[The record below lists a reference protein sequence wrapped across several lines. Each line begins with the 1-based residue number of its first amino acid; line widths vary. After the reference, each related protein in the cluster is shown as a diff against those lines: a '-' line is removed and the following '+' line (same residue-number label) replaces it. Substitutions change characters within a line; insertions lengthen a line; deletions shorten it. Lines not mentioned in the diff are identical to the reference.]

1 MIEGLV
7 LLLVFQLLGNVAE
20 MYFHLPV
27 PGSVLG
33 MFLLLIALIANDRL
47 ASWVRP
53 ISLVLISYLA
63 VLFVPAGVGIML
75 QISHKFFKKV
85 TKPLGIELG
94 EAREY
99 GVGMFFFPQDELA
112 RNQAKKMLEVI
123 VQKEGLK
130 FLGWRTLPT
139 HPEEIGDKAVEK
151 MPYIMQG
158 FIGKPAEVEKGLD
171 FDRRL

>member
-7 LLLVFQLLGNVAE
+7 LLLVFQLMGNVAE

-33 MFLLLIALIANDRL
+33 MFLLLVALIANDRL

-75 QISHKFFKKV
+75 HIDRLKKEALPIGISLVASTVLTIAVTALVIKYSTIWLNKHK
-85 TKPLGIELG
+85 T
-94 EAREY
+94 
-99 GVGMFFFPQDELA
+99 
-112 RNQAKKMLEVI
+112 
-123 VQKEGLK
+123 QKEEA
-130 FLGWRTLPT
+130 
-139 HPEEIGDKAVEK
+139 HHE
-151 MPYIMQG
+151 
-158 FIGKPAEVEKGLD
+158 
-171 FDRRL
+171 

>member
-33 MFLLLIALIANDRL
+33 MFLLLVALIANDRL

-75 QISHKFFKKV
+75 HIDRLKNEALPIGVSLVVSTILTIAVTALVIKYSTIWLQKLKEQKGASH
-85 TKPLGIELG
+85 E
-94 EAREY
+94 
-99 GVGMFFFPQDELA
+99 
-112 RNQAKKMLEVI
+112 
-123 VQKEGLK
+123 
-130 FLGWRTLPT
+130 
-139 HPEEIGDKAVEK
+139 
-151 MPYIMQG
+151 
-158 FIGKPAEVEKGLD
+158 
-171 FDRRL
+171 

>member
-33 MFLLLIALIANDRL
+33 MFLLLVALIANDRL

-53 ISLVLISYLA
+53 ISLILISYLA

-75 QISHKFFKKV
+75 HIDRLKNEALPIGVSLVVMMIFISIIIIDTFNNITTRCIQCDFIFSISHFATSTLLIHRSKNVKELTNTFFLRF
-85 TKPLGIELG
+85 T
-94 EAREY
+94 
-99 GVGMFFFPQDELA
+99 
-112 RNQAKKMLEVI
+112 
-123 VQKEGLK
+123 
-130 FLGWRTLPT
+130 
-139 HPEEIGDKAVEK
+139 
-151 MPYIMQG
+151 
-158 FIGKPAEVEKGLD
+158 
-171 FDRRL
+171 

>member
-33 MFLLLIALIANDRL
+33 MFLLLVALIANDRL

-75 QISHKFFKKV
+75 HIDRLKNEALPIGVSLVVSTILTIAVTAFVIKYSTIWLQKRKEQKGASH
-85 TKPLGIELG
+85 E
-94 EAREY
+94 
-99 GVGMFFFPQDELA
+99 
-112 RNQAKKMLEVI
+112 
-123 VQKEGLK
+123 
-130 FLGWRTLPT
+130 
-139 HPEEIGDKAVEK
+139 
-151 MPYIMQG
+151 
-158 FIGKPAEVEKGLD
+158 
-171 FDRRL
+171 

>member
-33 MFLLLIALIANDRL
+33 MFLLLVALIANDRL

-75 QISHKFFKKV
+75 HIDRLKNEALPIGVSLIVSTILTIAVTALVIKYSTIWLQKRKKQ
-85 TKPLGIELG
+85 T
-94 EAREY
+94 EARHE
-99 GVGMFFFPQDELA
+99 
-112 RNQAKKMLEVI
+112 
-123 VQKEGLK
+123 
-130 FLGWRTLPT
+130 
-139 HPEEIGDKAVEK
+139 
-151 MPYIMQG
+151 
-158 FIGKPAEVEKGLD
+158 
-171 FDRRL
+171 

>member
-33 MFLLLIALIANDRL
+33 MFLLLVALIANDRL

-75 QISHKFFKKV
+75 HIDRLKNEALPIGVSLVVSTILTIAV
-85 TKPLGIELG
+85 TALVIKYSTIWLRFGPRFLPLLFCG
-94 EAREY
+94 
-99 GVGMFFFPQDELA
+99 
-112 RNQAKKMLEVI
+112 
-123 VQKEGLK
+123 
-130 FLGWRTLPT
+130 
-139 HPEEIGDKAVEK
+139 
-151 MPYIMQG
+151 
-158 FIGKPAEVEKGLD
+158 
-171 FDRRL
+171 

>member
-33 MFLLLIALIANDRL
+33 MFLLLVALIANDRL

-75 QISHKFFKKV
+75 HIDRLKNEALPIGVSLVVSTILTIAVTALVIKHSTIWLQKRKEQKGASH
-85 TKPLGIELG
+85 E
-94 EAREY
+94 
-99 GVGMFFFPQDELA
+99 
-112 RNQAKKMLEVI
+112 
-123 VQKEGLK
+123 
-130 FLGWRTLPT
+130 
-139 HPEEIGDKAVEK
+139 
-151 MPYIMQG
+151 
-158 FIGKPAEVEKGLD
+158 
-171 FDRRL
+171 

>member
-33 MFLLLIALIANDRL
+33 MFLLLVALIANDRL

-75 QISHKFFKKV
+75 HIDRLKNEALPIGVSLVVSTILTIAV
-85 TKPLGIELG
+85 TALVIKYSTIWLQKRKEQHRFSRHRGDLVLAFYLFSFVADRHPGGLPLCSE
-94 EAREY
+94 
-99 GVGMFFFPQDELA
+99 
-112 RNQAKKMLEVI
+112 
-123 VQKEGLK
+123 
-130 FLGWRTLPT
+130 TL
-139 HPEEIGDKAVEK
+139 
-151 MPYIMQG
+151 
-158 FIGKPAEVEKGLD
+158 
-171 FDRRL
+171 

>member
-33 MFLLLIALIANDRL
+33 MFLLLVALIANDRL

-63 VLFVPAGVGIML
+63 VLFVPAGVGICTGSRSCL
-75 QISHKFFKKV
+75 WPRAPV
-85 TKPLGIELG
+85 
-94 EAREY
+94 
-99 GVGMFFFPQDELA
+99 
-112 RNQAKKMLEVI
+112 
-123 VQKEGLK
+123 
-130 FLGWRTLPT
+130 
-139 HPEEIGDKAVEK
+139 
-151 MPYIMQG
+151 
-158 FIGKPAEVEKGLD
+158 
-171 FDRRL
+171 

>member
-33 MFLLLIALIANDRL
+33 MFLLLVALIANDRL

-75 QISHKFFKKV
+75 HIDRLKNEALPIGVSLVVSTILTIAV
-85 TKPLGIELG
+85 TALVIKYSTICLQNRKERQV
-94 EAREY
+94 ARHE
-99 GVGMFFFPQDELA
+99 
-112 RNQAKKMLEVI
+112 
-123 VQKEGLK
+123 
-130 FLGWRTLPT
+130 
-139 HPEEIGDKAVEK
+139 
-151 MPYIMQG
+151 
-158 FIGKPAEVEKGLD
+158 
-171 FDRRL
+171 

>member
-33 MFLLLIALIANDRL
+33 MFLLLVALIANDRL

-75 QISHKFFKKV
+75 HIDRLKNEALPIGVSLVVSTILTIAVTALVIKYSTIWLQKPNQQKGPSH
-85 TKPLGIELG
+85 E
-94 EAREY
+94 
-99 GVGMFFFPQDELA
+99 
-112 RNQAKKMLEVI
+112 
-123 VQKEGLK
+123 
-130 FLGWRTLPT
+130 
-139 HPEEIGDKAVEK
+139 
-151 MPYIMQG
+151 
-158 FIGKPAEVEKGLD
+158 
-171 FDRRL
+171 

>member
-33 MFLLLIALIANDRL
+33 MFLLLVALIANDRL

-75 QISHKFFKKV
+75 HIDRLKMSASIGVSLVVSTILTIAV
-85 TKPLGIELG
+85 TALVIKYSTIWLQKRKERK
-94 EAREY
+94 EARHE
-99 GVGMFFFPQDELA
+99 
-112 RNQAKKMLEVI
+112 
-123 VQKEGLK
+123 
-130 FLGWRTLPT
+130 
-139 HPEEIGDKAVEK
+139 
-151 MPYIMQG
+151 
-158 FIGKPAEVEKGLD
+158 
-171 FDRRL
+171 

>member
-33 MFLLLIALIANDRL
+33 MFLLLVALIANDRL

-75 QISHKFFKKV
+75 HIDRLKNEALPIGVSLVVSTILTIAVTALVIKYSTICLQKRKEQKGASH
-85 TKPLGIELG
+85 E
-94 EAREY
+94 
-99 GVGMFFFPQDELA
+99 
-112 RNQAKKMLEVI
+112 
-123 VQKEGLK
+123 
-130 FLGWRTLPT
+130 
-139 HPEEIGDKAVEK
+139 
-151 MPYIMQG
+151 
-158 FIGKPAEVEKGLD
+158 
-171 FDRRL
+171 

>member
-33 MFLLLIALIANDRL
+33 MFLLLVALIANDRL
-47 ASWVRP
+47 AAWVRP

-75 QISHKFFKKV
+75 HIDRLKNEALPIGVSLVVSTILTIAV
-85 TKPLGIELG
+85 TALVIKYSTIWL
-94 EAREY
+94 
-99 GVGMFFFPQDELA
+99 QK
-112 RNQAKKMLEVI
+112 RNE
-123 VQKEGLK
+123 QKGAQHE
-130 FLGWRTLPT
+130 
-139 HPEEIGDKAVEK
+139 
-151 MPYIMQG
+151 
-158 FIGKPAEVEKGLD
+158 
-171 FDRRL
+171 

>member
-33 MFLLLIALIANDRL
+33 MFLLLVA
-47 ASWVRP
+47 WVRP

-75 QISHKFFKKV
+75 HIDRLKNEALPIGVSLVVSTILTIAV
-85 TKPLGIELG
+85 TALVIKYSTIWLQKRKERK
-94 EAREY
+94 EARHE
-99 GVGMFFFPQDELA
+99 
-112 RNQAKKMLEVI
+112 
-123 VQKEGLK
+123 
-130 FLGWRTLPT
+130 
-139 HPEEIGDKAVEK
+139 
-151 MPYIMQG
+151 
-158 FIGKPAEVEKGLD
+158 
-171 FDRRL
+171 

>member
-33 MFLLLIALIANDRL
+33 MFLLLVALIANDRL

-53 ISLVLISYLA
+53 ISLILISYLA

-75 QISHKFFKKV
+75 KNEALPIGVSLVVSTILTIAVTALVIKYSTIWLQKRKEQKGASH
-85 TKPLGIELG
+85 E
-94 EAREY
+94 
-99 GVGMFFFPQDELA
+99 
-112 RNQAKKMLEVI
+112 
-123 VQKEGLK
+123 
-130 FLGWRTLPT
+130 
-139 HPEEIGDKAVEK
+139 
-151 MPYIMQG
+151 
-158 FIGKPAEVEKGLD
+158 
-171 FDRRL
+171 

>member
-33 MFLLLIALIANDRL
+33 MFLLLVALIANDRL

-75 QISHKFFKKV
+75 HIDRLKNEALPIGVSLVVSTILTIAV
-85 TKPLGIELG
+85 TAL
-94 EAREY
+94 
-99 GVGMFFFPQDELA
+99 
-112 RNQAKKMLEVI
+112 VI
-123 VQKEGLK
+123 KNSTIWLQKRKEQKET
-130 FLGWRTLPT
+130 R
-139 HPEEIGDKAVEK
+139 HE
-151 MPYIMQG
+151 
-158 FIGKPAEVEKGLD
+158 
-171 FDRRL
+171 

>member
-33 MFLLLIALIANDRL
+33 MFLLLVALIANDRL

-75 QISHKFFKKV
+75 HIDRLKNEALPIGVSLIVSTILTIAV
-85 TKPLGIELG
+85 TALVIKYSTIWLQKRKAQK
-94 EAREY
+94 EARRQL
-99 GVGMFFFPQDELA
+99 PQ
-112 RNQAKKMLEVI
+112 
-123 VQKEGLK
+123 
-130 FLGWRTLPT
+130 P
-139 HPEEIGDKAVEK
+139 
-151 MPYIMQG
+151 
-158 FIGKPAEVEKGLD
+158 
-171 FDRRL
+171 

>member
-33 MFLLLIALIANDRL
+33 MFLLLVALIANDRL

-75 QISHKFFKKV
+75 HIDRLKNEALPIGVSLVVSTILTIAV
-85 TKPLGIELG
+85 TALVIKYSTIWLQKSKERK
-94 EAREY
+94 EARHE
-99 GVGMFFFPQDELA
+99 
-112 RNQAKKMLEVI
+112 
-123 VQKEGLK
+123 
-130 FLGWRTLPT
+130 
-139 HPEEIGDKAVEK
+139 
-151 MPYIMQG
+151 
-158 FIGKPAEVEKGLD
+158 
-171 FDRRL
+171 

>member
-33 MFLLLIALIANDRL
+33 MFLLLVALIANDRL

-75 QISHKFFKKV
+75 HIDRLKNEALPIGVSLVVSTILTIAVTALVIKYSPIWLQKRKEQKGASH
-85 TKPLGIELG
+85 E
-94 EAREY
+94 
-99 GVGMFFFPQDELA
+99 
-112 RNQAKKMLEVI
+112 
-123 VQKEGLK
+123 
-130 FLGWRTLPT
+130 
-139 HPEEIGDKAVEK
+139 
-151 MPYIMQG
+151 
-158 FIGKPAEVEKGLD
+158 
-171 FDRRL
+171 

>member
-33 MFLLLIALIANDRL
+33 MFLLLVALIANDRL

-75 QISHKFFKKV
+75 HIDRLKNEALPIGVSLVVSTILTIAVTALVIKYSTIWLQKRKKQKGASH
-85 TKPLGIELG
+85 E
-94 EAREY
+94 
-99 GVGMFFFPQDELA
+99 
-112 RNQAKKMLEVI
+112 
-123 VQKEGLK
+123 
-130 FLGWRTLPT
+130 
-139 HPEEIGDKAVEK
+139 
-151 MPYIMQG
+151 
-158 FIGKPAEVEKGLD
+158 
-171 FDRRL
+171 

>member
-33 MFLLLIALIANDRL
+33 MFLLLVALIANDRL

-75 QISHKFFKKV
+75 HIDRLKNEALPIGVSLVVSTILTIAVTALVIKYSTIWPQKRKEQKGASH
-85 TKPLGIELG
+85 E
-94 EAREY
+94 
-99 GVGMFFFPQDELA
+99 
-112 RNQAKKMLEVI
+112 
-123 VQKEGLK
+123 
-130 FLGWRTLPT
+130 
-139 HPEEIGDKAVEK
+139 
-151 MPYIMQG
+151 
-158 FIGKPAEVEKGLD
+158 
-171 FDRRL
+171 

>member
-33 MFLLLIALIANDRL
+33 MFLLLVALIANDRL

-75 QISHKFFKKV
+75 HIDRLKNEALPIGVSLVVSTILTIAVTALVIKSSTIWLQKRKEQKGASH
-85 TKPLGIELG
+85 E
-94 EAREY
+94 
-99 GVGMFFFPQDELA
+99 
-112 RNQAKKMLEVI
+112 
-123 VQKEGLK
+123 
-130 FLGWRTLPT
+130 
-139 HPEEIGDKAVEK
+139 
-151 MPYIMQG
+151 
-158 FIGKPAEVEKGLD
+158 
-171 FDRRL
+171 

>member
-33 MFLLLIALIANDRL
+33 MFLLLVALIANDRL
-47 ASWVRP
+47 ASLVRP

-75 QISHKFFKKV
+75 HIDRLKNEALPIGVSLVVSTILTIAV
-85 TKPLGIELG
+85 TALVIKYSTIWLQKCKENK
-94 EAREY
+94 EARHE
-99 GVGMFFFPQDELA
+99 
-112 RNQAKKMLEVI
+112 
-123 VQKEGLK
+123 
-130 FLGWRTLPT
+130 
-139 HPEEIGDKAVEK
+139 
-151 MPYIMQG
+151 
-158 FIGKPAEVEKGLD
+158 
-171 FDRRL
+171 

>member
-7 LLLVFQLLGNVAE
+7 LLLVIQLLGNVAE

-75 QISHKFFKKV
+75 HIDRLKNEALPIGVSLIVSTILTIAVTALVIKYSTIWLQKRKKQ
-85 TKPLGIELG
+85 T
-94 EAREY
+94 EARHE
-99 GVGMFFFPQDELA
+99 
-112 RNQAKKMLEVI
+112 
-123 VQKEGLK
+123 
-130 FLGWRTLPT
+130 
-139 HPEEIGDKAVEK
+139 
-151 MPYIMQG
+151 
-158 FIGKPAEVEKGLD
+158 
-171 FDRRL
+171 

>member
-33 MFLLLIALIANDRL
+33 MFLLLVALIANDRL

-75 QISHKFFKKV
+75 HIDRLKNEALPIGVSLIVSTILTIAV
-85 TKPLGIELG
+85 TAFVIKYSTIWLQKRKEPK
-94 EAREY
+94 EASRQL
-99 GVGMFFFPQDELA
+99 PQ
-112 RNQAKKMLEVI
+112 
-123 VQKEGLK
+123 
-130 FLGWRTLPT
+130 P
-139 HPEEIGDKAVEK
+139 
-151 MPYIMQG
+151 
-158 FIGKPAEVEKGLD
+158 
-171 FDRRL
+171 

>member
-33 MFLLLIALIANDRL
+33 MFLLLVALIANDRL

-75 QISHKFFKKV
+75 HIDRLKNEALPIRRLFGRQYDSDDRCDCLVIKYSTIWLQKRKERK
-85 TKPLGIELG
+85 
-94 EAREY
+94 EARHE
-99 GVGMFFFPQDELA
+99 
-112 RNQAKKMLEVI
+112 
-123 VQKEGLK
+123 
-130 FLGWRTLPT
+130 
-139 HPEEIGDKAVEK
+139 
-151 MPYIMQG
+151 
-158 FIGKPAEVEKGLD
+158 
-171 FDRRL
+171 